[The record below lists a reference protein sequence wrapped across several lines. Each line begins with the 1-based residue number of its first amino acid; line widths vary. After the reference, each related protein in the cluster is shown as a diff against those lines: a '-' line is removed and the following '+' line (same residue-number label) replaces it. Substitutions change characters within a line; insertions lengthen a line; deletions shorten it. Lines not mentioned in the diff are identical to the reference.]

1 MGFLLRVERLSRDFT
16 LSRLFPLQ
24 MTKTDEVLTTG
35 VITTE
40 VIEEFRLGPEETKMV
55 QWSSHSGVGVPVSAD
70 AQGRCVM
77 ETQPGKMEKMCE
89 HSSDQSE
96 FQPS

>member
-16 LSRLFPLQ
+16 LSRLLPLQ

-55 QWSSHSGVGVPVSAD
+55 QWLSHSCVGVPVSAD

-77 ETQPGKMEKMCE
+77 ETQPGKM
-89 HSSDQSE
+89 
-96 FQPS
+96 